1 MSACQVAI
9 ATRNGHPF
17 CLRLREMTPSPP
29 DHSGH
34 PSGFAFNYSFWFG
47 CACGLRN
54 RVSSDQYMALRESGD
69 PDLSCECGEPIDIGD
84 RGPILRDL
92 DDVDYI
98 SGRIDEHYW
107 YHSSTYE
114 DWPSETYEQDL
125 HDEYSRVE
133 MWSEEFRDE
142 AVRDKISVALHLG
155 TYAAAVENMLR
166 RPTDEQ
172 TSGRDYWL
180 HQVRIRL
187 GPGDLSSDLDDEG
200 WSVYGNFPARELDR
214 RGVRAVRYVNLH
226 EAPGSISLAI
236 HPGAITD
243 IITEVR
249 SIRLP
254 LEDAAA
260 PLVPD
265 GDTATTKAISDLE
278 ATEELRPDITG
289 VPPDQIFENP
299 FKFRSAQRRRE
310 VSDEAIAVNEQLHRY
325 CEEREKV
332 WASLHRE
339 LVAAYLGEVSSW
351 VQHRF
356 KSALATTA
364 PAADENPEAY
374 HLRFRMLAGLL
385 VQPHLVVQQF
395 EKAPWRKLA

>member
-1 MSACQVAI
+1 
-9 ATRNGHPF
+9 
-17 CLRLREMTPSPP
+17 
-29 DHSGH
+29 
-34 PSGFAFNYSFWFG
+34 
-47 CACGLRN
+47 
-54 RVSSDQYMALRESGD
+54 
-69 PDLSCECGEPIDIGD
+69 
-84 RGPILRDL
+84 
-92 DDVDYI
+92 
-98 SGRIDEHYW
+98 
-107 YHSSTYE
+107 
-114 DWPSETYEQDL
+114 
-125 HDEYSRVE
+125 

-142 AVRDKISVALHLG
+142 AVRDKISVAIHLG

-200 WSVYGNFPARELDR
+200 WSIYGNFPARELDR

-254 LEDAAA
+254 VEDAAA
-260 PLVPD
+260 PVVPD
-265 GDTATTKAISDLE
+265 SDTATTKAISDLE

-289 VPPDQIFENP
+289 VPADQSFESP
-299 FKFRSAQRRRE
+299 FKFRSAQRRGE

-325 CEEREKV
+325 CEERDEV

-339 LVAAYLGEVSSW
+339 SVAAYLGEVSSW
-351 VQHRF
+351 VHHRF
-356 KSALATTA
+356 SGALATMA
-364 PAADENPEAY
+364 PAADESPEAY

-395 EKAPWRKLA
+395 EKARWRKLA